1 MVHPRQ
7 PKPFAPVITVVVALP
22 SIFPKGRADVQTTL
36 GAIRPNAGARNAVSE
51 GCAGLGRADRFS
63 ADSGQQLAVDGVR
76 LSTAIRGRRFRAR
89 LAIDPWDRDAVG
101 GAGRSPRAGP
111 GGGTRG

>member
-1 MVHPRQ
+1 MGHRRQ
-7 PKPFAPVITVVVALP
+7 PKPCAPVITVVAALP
-22 SIFPKGRADVQTTL
+22 SIFPKGRVDVQTTF

-63 ADSGQQLAVDGVR
+63 ADSGQQLAADGVR
-76 LSTAIRGRRFRAR
+76 LSTAIRGSRFRPR

-101 GAGRSPRAGP
+101 GPGRSSRS
-111 GGGTRG
+111 